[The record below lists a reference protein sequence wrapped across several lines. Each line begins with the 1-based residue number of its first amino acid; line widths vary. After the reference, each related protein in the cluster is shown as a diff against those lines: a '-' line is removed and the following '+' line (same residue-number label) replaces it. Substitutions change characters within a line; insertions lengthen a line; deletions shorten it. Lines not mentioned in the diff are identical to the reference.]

1 MITKKEAQSLIKAM
15 VDLRN
20 SATDEQAKNVPMLY
34 PKWEESKNYESG
46 ERIIYN
52 NQLYKVVTTHIAE
65 ETSVPDAN
73 PSFFEPIE

>member
-15 VDLRN
+15 IDLRN

-34 PKWEESKNYESG
+34 PKWEENKDYESG

-52 NQLYKVVTTHIAE
+52 NQLYKVVATHIAE
-65 ETSVPDAN
+65 ETSAPDAT